1 MRGGDLGVGSSG
13 EQKYGRGLWAWE
25 EPGRRGVLNTR
36 WAWVVFQADGSTS
49 PPKSEV
55 EDGKAERPQVRRQR
69 SQDRE
74 VVRDG
79 ERAGGWSRL
88 GKGSNLYCRDPC
100 KEPVLCLP
108 PPKVRAMKRDRH
120 TQIWGSAN
128 MESHVAAQH
137 VPQVPLESPAPPP
150 RVPQP
155 HAGSTRIPSLQLQPC
170 LFHGIVAASAWRGR

>member
-1 MRGGDLGVGSSG
+1 MGVGSSG

-25 EPGRRGVLNTR
+25 EPGRSRVLNTR

-55 EDGKAERPQVRRQR
+55 EDGKAERPQVRPQTSR
-69 SQDRE
+69 DRE

-88 GKGSNLYCRDPC
+88 GKGSNLYCWDPC
-100 KEPVLCLP
+100 KEPALSP
-108 PPKVRAMKRDRH
+108 SPKSKSNEKRQTHPDL
-120 TQIWGSAN
+120 GLAN

-137 VPQVPLESPAPPP
+137 VLQVPLGSPAPPP

-155 HAGSTRIPSLQLQPC
+155 HTGSTRIPSLQLQPC
-170 LFHGIVAASAWRGR
+170 LFYGIVAASAWRGR